1 MGGIDIKGLI
11 GEKFFYKD
19 ILCKFNYKCKWF

>member
-1 MGGIDIKGLI
+1 MGGIDIKGLT

-19 ILCKFNYKCKWF
+19 ILCKFNFNCKWF